1 MDPIIT
7 ELVRDW
13 VRIKIT
19 DLDDTEIRPMI
30 ESCINDLRLSGIKK
44 LSTKDPLIRQCIKLY
59 ARAEFNFD
67 GIGDKYREM
76 YKELKNAL
84 GISME
89 YTTEVDNV

>member
-1 MDPIIT
+1 MDPFIVD
-7 ELVRDW
+7 LVRDW
-13 VRIKIT
+13 IRIKIT
-19 DLDDTEIRPMI
+19 DLDDTEIVPMI
-30 ESCINDLRLSGIKK
+30 ESCINDLRLSGVKK
-44 LSTKDPLIRQCIKLY
+44 LDTKDPLIRQCIKLY

-84 GISME
+84 GISLE